1 MSETV
6 DRSLPVDVIRI
17 DKIVARGKHGVT
29 AAEREQELPLELSVE
44 LLVDLSRAAQTDNID
59 DTINYSTLNQ
69 AIVSVVQTRSRHL
82 IEKLA
87 EDVLEVIFQDQRVR
101 QATVRIAK
109 PERLNGATPSVTLV
123 RRNE

>member
-1 MSETV
+1 MPAV
-6 DRSLPVDVIRI
+6 DEPLPVDIIRI

-29 AAEREQELPLELSVE
+29 EAEREQELPLELSVE
-44 LLVDLSRAAQTDNID
+44 LRVDLSKSAQTDNID

-69 AIVSVVQTRSRHL
+69 AIVSVVQTKSRHL

-87 EDVLEVIFQDQRVR
+87 EDVLEVIFEDQRVR

-123 RRNE
+123 RRNK